1 MVMETQIIARECI
14 KPSSP
19 TPLHLKYYKL
29 CLLDQYPNHYYAP
42 RYLFY
47 PFNLSGTADI
57 GAIVSK
63 RLQLLKQSLSETLV
77 RYYPLAG
84 KMTDNYSV
92 DCNDEGV
99 YFVEARALIS
109 LNEFLSK
116 PDLSLI
122 FNKFFPADGND
133 QSGQIAAAHAAKVQV
148 TSFAC
153 GGLVVCAGISHMIG
167 DGTTFSSFMKS
178 WAATA
183 RKTLEEAVCR
193 PSFDASSLFPPRD
206 AYPREATAKAQ
217 FARFKKTGRF
227 VTRRFVFE
235 AKAIVDLKAKATSS
249 SVQHPTRVEVVSAI
263 LSKCIMTAVK
273 TKTGSHKPTLLTH
286 AVNLRRKARPPLSAH
301 LVGNIIC
308 HANTLCTDDEA
319 DLDGLVSLLR
329 EAITKPDADF
339 VRSLQGAGGFRNY
352 FQALKDEDE
361 EYADVKDRIT
371 FTSSS
376 SFGFYEID
384 FGWGKPIWV
393 GLAGFGGS
401 IISFATT
408 VVLMNTRLGD
418 GIEAY
423 VFLLEDY
430 MNFLQVDK
438 ELLAFAT
445 LDPSPLG

>member
-19 TPLHLKYYKL
+19 TPLHLKSYKL
-29 CLLDQYPNHYYAP
+29 CLLDQYPNHFYAP

-122 FNKFFPADGND
+122 FNKFFPAYGND

-153 GGLVVCAGISHMIG
+153 
-167 DGTTFSSFMKS
+167 
-178 WAATA
+178 
-183 RKTLEEAVCR
+183 VCR

-217 FARFKKTGRF
+217 FARFQKTGRF
-227 VTRRFVFE
+227 VARRFVFE
-235 AKAIVDLKAKATSS
+235 AKAIADLK
-249 SVQHPTRVEVVSAI
+249 HPSRVEVVSAI
-263 LSKCIMTAVK
+263 LSK
-273 TKTGSHKPTLLTH
+273 
-286 AVNLRRKARPPLSAH
+286 
-301 LVGNIIC
+301 
-308 HANTLCTDDEA
+308 
-319 DLDGLVSLLR
+319 
-329 EAITKPDADF
+329 
-339 VRSLQGAGGFRNY
+339 Y
-352 FQALKDEDE
+352 EDE

-445 LDPSPLG
+445 LDPSPL